1 MNEYPEL
8 YNESYVL
15 DDRVMNPLAAQLE
28 QKPRRDRGMRRGRP
42 SISSSAFDQPSS
54 SHLNDDDDDG
64 NDEGTSRANVP
75 PRPLNP
81 QPLQSHPSLDITL
94 SLRGL
99 DEFSLSSG
107 LYPSM
112 SKSEA
117 FFSGLTLEIK
127 NDILMAMP
135 FKEGTLPIKY
145 LGIPLVSK
153 KINVN
158 DYVCKP
164 KSQGDLGLKS
174 IRSWNV
180 ALMAKHLWNVAS
192 NKDSIWV
199 KWVKVHIL
207 KGGNIWDVELKE
219 NRSWSWCQI
228 LKLWDDIRRF
238 FNIKIGNGQ
247 KCNIWFDKWHT
258 RGPLNK
264 LINHRIIFQA
274 GLSLNARVCDFISN
288 GSWVWPNE
296 WEGRFDEVLDVPVPN
311 IVHDLDDKV
320 VWIDKKGR
328 EKHFSV
334 AEAWKAI
341 KTEFPK
347 DLSCLLCG
355 VDNES
360 HSHLFFSCSYSK
372 RLWERLKPMANMD
385 NMSNIWPCVI
395 SAISNMPASNKIWSV
410 IQRYKLRGLS
420 LKQTDDVINASR
432 VWNLPINKN
441 VYYSNIV
448 KELFDNWGSLY
459 ISLNECLK
467 ERYVEWWY
475 GYLTLVVEIYCRR
488 DGNPFLGIN
497 MVYFSLD
504 FHVLKCMVEDMY
516 KCGWY
521 DSICI
526 GTGFWQC
533 NRIFDCDDSK
543 ASFVF
548 TKDTIRDNQY

>member
-1 MNEYPEL
+1 ME
-8 YNESYVL
+8 VL
-15 DDRVMNPLAAQLE
+15 NLMIKRHVRNDGRFKYHSGCGKLEITSLCFADDLLLLCYGDLISA
-28 QKPRRDRGMRRGRP
+28 
-42 SISSSAFDQPSS
+42 SI
-54 SHLNDDDDDG
+54 L
-64 NDEGTSRANVP
+64 R
-75 PRPLNP
+75 
-81 QPLQSHPSLDITL
+81 
-94 SLRGL
+94 RGL

-117 FFSGLTLEIK
+117 FLCGLTPEIK

-158 DYVCKP
+158 DCKILIEVIHNRINDWKNKNLSFAGRLLLISSVLASLQVYWGSLFIFPMSVCEKIDKVFKIFLWARGDNSKSMVSVDWKDVCKP

-192 NKDSIWV
+192 DKDFIWV
-199 KWVKVHIL
+199 KWVKVHRL

-219 NRSWSWCQI
+219 HRSWSWCQI
-228 LKLWDDIRRF
+228 LKLRDDIRRF

-258 RGPLNK
+258 L
-264 LINHRIIFQA
+264 LVMVV

-296 WEGRFDEVLDVPVPN
+296 WEGRFNEVLDVLVPN
-311 IVHDLDDKV
+311 IIHDLDNKV
-320 VWIDKKGR
+320 VWIDKKGW

-347 DLSCLLCG
+347 VIWHKHVWYSQCIPRHAFITCVAIKGRLKTKDRLSKWFSMQDLSCLLYG

-395 SAISNMPASNKIWSV
+395 SAISNMPASN
-410 IQRYKLRGLS
+410 
-420 LKQTDDVINASR
+420 N
-432 VWNLPINKN
+432 
-441 VYYSNIV
+441 
-448 KELFDNWGSLY
+448 
-459 ISLNECLK
+459 
-467 ERYVEWWY
+467 
-475 GYLTLVVEIYCRR
+475 
-488 DGNPFLGIN
+488 N
-497 MVYFSLD
+497 MDL
-504 FHVLKCMVEDMY
+504 
-516 KCGWY
+516 
-521 DSICI
+521 
-526 GTGFWQC
+526 
-533 NRIFDCDDSK
+533 
-543 ASFVF
+543 
-548 TKDTIRDNQY
+548 